1 MGTTSAIDFR
11 ILNETLSLQNQISA
25 ITVTLEV
32 ILCFASFIT
41 HLTVL
46 THAKWHFWIK
56 DHEVP
61 LSQLCYHPVYNRG
74 CLIESPLEYFQNNQ
88 SKLESVVNLKKYIK
102 ECSRFWYSNL
112 SNLKK
117 KKNGK
122 NINMNIY
129 FLFYLKMNS
138 EIQKPVNVWALW
150 EYLCYLKSYLEAFLV
165 KISTI
170 LQFWL
175 SSTKKKFF
183 FSVRVILFF
192 YFYNLCHS
200 FFFYF
205 YNLRRFILVN
215 KPYRISLMEQ
225 WETKV
230 TKITISIFFKKSL
243 CLFFYVFYKVFGID
257 YF

>member
-32 ILCFASFIT
+32 ILCFTSFIT

-117 KKNGK
+117 KKGK

-129 FLFYLKMNS
+129 IFYFIWKW
-138 EIQKPVNVWALW
+138 IQKSRSQSMFELFGNTCVTSSRIWRRFW
-150 EYLCYLKSYLEAFLV
+150 WKFR
-165 KISTI
+165 
-170 LQFWL
+170 QFF
-175 SSTKKKFF
+175 SFDCQVQKEIF

-192 YFYNLCHS
+192 FIFTTCVDS
-200 FFFYF
+200 F
-205 YNLRRFILVN
+205 
-215 KPYRISLMEQ
+215 
-225 WETKV
+225 
-230 TKITISIFFKKSL
+230 
-243 CLFFYVFYKVFGID
+243 
-257 YF
+257 